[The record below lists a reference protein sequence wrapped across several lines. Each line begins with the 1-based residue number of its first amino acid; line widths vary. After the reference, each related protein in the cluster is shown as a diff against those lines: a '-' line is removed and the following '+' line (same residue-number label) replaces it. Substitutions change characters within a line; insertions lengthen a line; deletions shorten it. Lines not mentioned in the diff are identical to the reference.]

1 MADEIIITAEQ
12 LEPLRKLG
20 LINETH
26 LRNLQIKRDFRR
38 MKKEGITH
46 KVEKLAEKYNLAEIT
61 INCILYDSRYNQN
74 QEQIYVKELV

>member
-1 MADEIIITAEQ
+1 MAEETIITAEQ

-26 LRNLQIKRDFRR
+26 LRNLQIKRDFRK
-38 MKKEGITH
+38 MKKEGTAH

-61 INCILYDSRYNQN
+61 ITCILYDSRYNQN